1 MSNFHESSRDL
12 NQTRTDFLATELS
25 LGLTFAA
32 IALDSTDEA
41 KTKRNCKNAR
51 TAYDA
56 ILKFIGTVTL
66 TPADSLRLAA
76 GMERLKSQLLALGET
91 F

>member
-1 MSNFHESSRDL
+1 MSDSYRWSRDL
-12 NQTRTDFLATELS
+12 NQTRTDFLTTELS
-25 LGLTFAA
+25 LGLTFAG
-32 IALDSTDEA
+32 IALGSDDEA

-56 ILKFIGTVTL
+56 VLRFMGQVRL
-66 TPADSLRLAA
+66 TPADSTRLRD
-76 GMERLKSQLLALGET
+76 GMELLKSQLQTLGET

>member
-1 MSNFHESSRDL
+1 M
-12 NQTRTDFLATELS
+12 NQTRTDFLTTELS
-25 LGLTFAA
+25 LGLTFAG
-32 IALDSTDEA
+32 IALDSDDEA

-56 ILKFIGTVTL
+56 LLKFIGKVAL
-66 TPADSLRLAA
+66 DPADSLRLAE
-76 GMERLKSQLLALGET
+76 GMELLKSQLQMLGES